1 MNEGT
6 GVQGASEETV
16 LMEKDEK
23 WEALFKVVR
32 DAVADQFGV
41 HPDRVSSTRSILEAF
56 SADSLDVLQ
65 IVIRLEDLLR
75 VEIPE
80 EDTPCF
86 LTVRDAT
93 EYLYKKGVMA

>member
-1 MNEGT
+1 
-6 GVQGASEETV
+6 
-16 LMEKDEK
+16 MENDER
-23 WEALFKVVR
+23 WEALFKLVR
-32 DAVADQFGV
+32 GAVADQFGV
-41 HPDRVSSTRSILEAF
+41 HPDRVSSARSILETF

-65 IVIRLEDLLR
+65 IVIRLEDLLQ

-93 EYLYKKGVMA
+93 EYLYSKGVMA